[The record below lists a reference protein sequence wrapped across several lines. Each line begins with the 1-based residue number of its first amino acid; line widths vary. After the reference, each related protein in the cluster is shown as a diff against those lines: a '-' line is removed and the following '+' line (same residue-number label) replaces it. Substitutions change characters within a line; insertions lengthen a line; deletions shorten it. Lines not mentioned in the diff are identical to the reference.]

1 MQIVRTMTEEQAWA
15 RLEQHLRAAIVQIEP
30 GLVAEAERA
39 ERAETMPCDDPTD
52 GGPPGRVFVEAHYLL
67 RAIARSAN
75 QGVFDG
81 LHRYW
86 TGQGY
91 AVLRDLRGREPAPLL
106 TVRHPDD
113 GISVGLRENVIG
125 ELRIFGSSPC
135 VWPEGHP
142 PASAGGNGNGAGPG
156 TCAA

>member
-1 MQIVRTMTEEQAWA
+1 MQIMRTMTEEQARA
-15 RLEQHLRAAIVQIEP
+15 RLEQHLRAAMAQIEP
-30 GLVAEAERA
+30 GFVAEPELAEP

-52 GGPPGRVFVEAHYLL
+52 GGPPGRVFVEAHHLL
-67 RAIARSAN
+67 GRIPRSAN
-75 QGVFDG
+75 RAVFDG

-91 AVLRDLRGREPAPLL
+91 AVVSDLRSRESAPLL
-106 TVRHPDD
+106 TVEHAGD
-113 GISVGLRENVIG
+113 GFSLGLRENVIG

-142 PASAGGNGNGAGPG
+142 PVDAPSNGAG
-156 TCAA
+156 